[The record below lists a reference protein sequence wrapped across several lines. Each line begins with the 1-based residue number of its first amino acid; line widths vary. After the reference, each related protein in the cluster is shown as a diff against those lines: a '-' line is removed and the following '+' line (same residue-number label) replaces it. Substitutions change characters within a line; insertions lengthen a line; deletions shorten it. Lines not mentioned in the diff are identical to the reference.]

1 MITLGVGTGEE
12 AAPIQVGRLF
22 DMIALRVDAVVGGG
36 WGAAPLIREERLFD
50 MIALEGAL
58 RGALIGERSA
68 CLPQKPRRWALIQGR
83 ERIRAKALI

>member
-22 DMIALRVDAVVGGG
+22 DMIALRVDAVGG
-36 WGAAPLIREERLFD
+36 GAAPLIREERLFD

-68 CLPQKPRRWALIQGR
+68 CLPQKP
-83 ERIRAKALI
+83 

>member
-1 MITLGVGTGEE
+1 MITLGAGTGEE

-22 DMIALRVDAVVGGG
+22 DMIALRVDAVGGR
-36 WGAAPLIREERLFD
+36 GAAPLIREERLFD

-68 CLPQKPRRWALIQGR
+68 CLPQKP
-83 ERIRAKALI
+83 

>member
-22 DMIALRVDAVVGGG
+22 DMIALRVDAVGGG
-36 WGAAPLIREERLFD
+36 APLILEERLFD

-68 CLPQKPRRWALIQGR
+68 CLPQKP
-83 ERIRAKALI
+83 

>member
-22 DMIALRVDAVVGGG
+22 DRIALRVDAVGGG
-36 WGAAPLIREERLFD
+36 GARAAPLIREERLFD

-68 CLPQKPRRWALIQGR
+68 CLPQKP
-83 ERIRAKALI
+83 

>member
-1 MITLGVGTGEE
+1 MITLEVGTGQE

-22 DMIALRVDAVVGGG
+22 DMIALRVDAVGGG
-36 WGAAPLIREERLFD
+36 GAAPLIREEHLFD

-68 CLPQKPRRWALIQGR
+68 CLPQKP
-83 ERIRAKALI
+83 

>member
-22 DMIALRVDAVVGGG
+22 DMIALRVDAVVGG
-36 WGAAPLIREERLFD
+36 
-50 MIALEGAL
+50 L

>member
-12 AAPIQVGRLF
+12 AAPTQVG
-22 DMIALRVDAVVGGG
+22 
-36 WGAAPLIREERLFD
+36 RLFD

-68 CLPQKPRRWALIQGR
+68 CLPQKP
-83 ERIRAKALI
+83 

>member
-36 WGAAPLIREERLFD
+36 GAAPLIREERLFD